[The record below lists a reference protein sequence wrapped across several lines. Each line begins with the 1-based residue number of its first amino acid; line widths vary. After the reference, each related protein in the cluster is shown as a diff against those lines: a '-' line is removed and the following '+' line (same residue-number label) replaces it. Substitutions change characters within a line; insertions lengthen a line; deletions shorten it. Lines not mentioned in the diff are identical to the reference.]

1 MSRTG
6 FDECEQEY
14 NEAASSRE
22 EHQAC
27 VEEDALAF
35 YNLGYTSNC
44 IRTMMPCDTSWDAA
58 YANKVVAA
66 FARLS
71 K

>member
-1 MSRTG
+1 MSRNA
-6 FDECEQEY
+6 FAECERDY
-14 NEAASSRE
+14 NEAAATKE

-27 VEEDALAF
+27 VEEDALQF
-35 YNLGYTSNC
+35 YNLGYTAAQV
-44 IRTMMPCDTSWDAA
+44 RKLMPCDTAWDAQ
-58 YANKVVAA
+58 YANKVCAA